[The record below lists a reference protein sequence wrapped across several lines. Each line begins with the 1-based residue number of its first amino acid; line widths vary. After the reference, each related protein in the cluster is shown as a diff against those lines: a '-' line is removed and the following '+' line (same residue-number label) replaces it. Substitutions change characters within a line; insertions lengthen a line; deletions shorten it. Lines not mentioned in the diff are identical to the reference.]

1 MKWYKHDSNAHMD
14 AKLRKVR
21 IKYGMEGY
29 GLYWYCLEL
38 IAQEVDEH
46 NLSFELEHDAEII
59 GYDTNI
65 DQERV
70 QEMMETMCNLGLF
83 ENKSGVITCLK
94 MAKRLDQSMTSNPKM
109 RGLIASVRKNH
120 DNVMTTSCQNHDGV
134 MQDKTRLDK
143 TRNNRTVINNTNA
156 AEIVAG
162 EFAQFGIDLFKP
174 SPEDMAYCED
184 LELAEPFEIISAHFR
199 IHHGE
204 LMTLATESH
213 WSRLF
218 RGWVE
223 KNKLPSSFSNH

>member
-70 QEMMETMCNLGLF
+70 QEMMETMCKLGLF
-83 ENKSGVITCLK
+83 EDKSGVITCLK

-109 RGLIASVRKNH
+109 RGLIAKVRKSHDYIMTESCRNH
-120 DNVMTTSCQNHDGV
+120 DEV

-143 TRNNRTVINNTNA
+143 TRDNRTIINNSSA
-156 AEIVAG
+156 PSMKAG
-162 EFAQFGIDLFKP
+162 EFAQFGIERFTP
-174 SPEDMAYCED
+174 SQEDMGYCEN
-184 LELAEPFEIISAHFR
+184 LELAEPLPVITAHFR
-199 IHHGE
+199 VHHAE
-204 LMTLATESH
+204 AVTLASESH

-223 KNKLPSSFSNH
+223 RNKLPPASH